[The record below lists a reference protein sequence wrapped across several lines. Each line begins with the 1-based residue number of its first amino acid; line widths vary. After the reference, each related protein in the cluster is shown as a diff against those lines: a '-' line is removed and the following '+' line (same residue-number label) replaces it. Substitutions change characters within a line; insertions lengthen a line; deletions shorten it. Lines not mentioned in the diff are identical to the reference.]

1 MMRITI
7 LAGAAAAIILLGIAV
22 AGAHHG
28 WGSYDAANPVTIEG
42 SITQLNFQNPH
53 ATIRLNGPG
62 KEWTITLAPVSRMNA
77 RGATEDKIAV
87 GQSISAFGYPSKA
100 QPDEMRAEWIKAGG
114 ETYQLR

>member
-28 WGSYDAANPVTIEG
+28 RGSYDAANPVTVEG
-42 SITQLNFQNPH
+42 SVTQLNYQNPH
-53 ATIRLNGPG
+53 ATIRLSGPG
-62 KEWTITLAPVSRMNA
+62 KEWTVTLAPVSRMQA
-77 RGATEDKIAV
+77 RGATENKIAV
-87 GQSISAFGYPSKA
+87 GQSISVFGYRSKV
-100 QPDEMRAEWIKAGG
+100 QPEEMRAEWIKAGR